1 MVDIYCHV
9 ATLQIVK
16 KIGTLIL
23 IVSVFFITKGGQK
36 NKTDN
41 CDGAFIMCGTK
52 QWQKQ
57 RKEWYSTQHSGS
69 QDDAYD
75 DDSNYIQK
83 IEKER

>member
-1 MVDIYCHV
+1 LSRGNTPNSEENRYTYSDSKCI
-9 ATLQIVK
+9 
-16 KIGTLIL
+16 
-23 IVSVFFITKGGQK
+23 FITKGGQK